1 MWLLPLGG
9 RERKGSRAGR
19 GEGEEEIT
27 TTTAASP
34 KTAGTHTQDEI
45 SLQKFT
51 PSIINTQ
58 KTRHSLSLSFS
69 LPLSL
74 LLSGKSNN
82 TGRGRGRVVGG
93 VSVSFQPS
101 YSLTHPPTVKWP
113 KMTQITEYYGDCG
126 HGRVNSTYLLH
137 TTQALVGKCGYLAQ

>member
-1 MWLLPLGG
+1 MCWLSNKHKHTHTHTTILTYHNSLNTITKSVLLNQGVQGECGNSPWAEG
-9 RERKGSRAGR
+9 RAREAGR

-58 KTRHSLSLSFS
+58 KTRHSLSLSHS
-69 LPLSL
+69 LYL
-74 LLSGKSNN
+74 
-82 TGRGRGRVVGG
+82 
-93 VSVSFQPS
+93 
-101 YSLTHPPTVKWP
+101 
-113 KMTQITEYYGDCG
+113 YY
-126 HGRVNSTYLLH
+126 
-137 TTQALVGKCGYLAQ
+137 

>member
-1 MWLLPLGG
+1 MWKLPLGG
-9 RERKGSRAGR
+9 RESSWSRERRGR
-19 GEGEEEIT
+19 GRDHHHHRRLTQNGRN
-27 TTTAASP
+27 
-34 KTAGTHTQDEI
+34 TQDEI

-69 LPLSL
+69 LHLSL

-101 YSLTHPPTVKWP
+101 FSLTHPPTVKWP
-113 KMTQITEYYGDCG
+113 KITQITEYYGDCG
-126 HGRVNSTYLLH
+126 HGRVNSTCLLH